1 MKTLRLKSGGT
12 ALVIVAHPDDE
23 TIWMGGTIRNSKN
36 ISWTIFSLCRESDR
50 DREPKFRRVCAYNE
64 ASGIITDL
72 DDEGKLS
79 LEETI
84 PVIKKN
90 IIDKIGHQE
99 FDYLFTHGANGD
111 YGHPRH
117 IGVNKSVKELL
128 KERKIRAKNVFYFNY
143 KKNKKGDRPLM
154 IMKENSEFQ
163 LKLSKKDYHEKC
175 RVVAEMYGYPFDGI
189 DVNLSPNPE
198 AFTSK

>member
-1 MKTLRLKSGGT
+1 M
-12 ALVIVAHPDDE
+12 VVAHPDDE
-23 TIWMGGTIRNSKN
+23 IIWMGGTIRNSKN
-36 ISWTIFSLCRESDR
+36 ISWTIFSLCRESDG

-79 LEETI
+79 LKETI
-84 PVIKKN
+84 PVIKKI
-90 IIDKIGHQE
+90 IIDKIGQQE

-117 IGVNKSVKELL
+117 IGVNKAVKELL
-128 KERKIRAKNVFYFNY
+128 EEQKLRVKNVFYFNY

-163 LKLSKKDYHEKC
+163 LKLNKKDYHEKC
-175 RVVAEMYGYPFDGI
+175 RVVAEMYGYSFDGI

-198 AFTSK
+198 AFISK